1 MAVGALDVLMA
12 PVVRNPLP
20 RLHGLGLPRTHARH
34 LRRAVVR
41 LTRDVLMDRGT
52 RPVLR
57 GIARE
62 TVRLLTPQVRDV
74 ARDLHDLATDTREL
88 GLPATFIVSIA

>member
-1 MAVGALDVLMA
+1 
-12 PVVRNPLP
+12 
-20 RLHGLGLPRTHARH
+20 
-34 LRRAVVR
+34 
-41 LTRDVLMDRGT
+41 MDRGT

-74 ARDLHDLATDTREL
+74 ARDFHDLATDTREL
-88 GLPATFIVSIA
+88 GLPATFIVSIG